1 MKRKKEENDMKKKK
15 KKKNQTGEEPG
26 LEVVVTIRRY
36 VLQLLEDP

>member
-1 MKRKKEENDMKKKK
+1 MKRKKEENDMKK